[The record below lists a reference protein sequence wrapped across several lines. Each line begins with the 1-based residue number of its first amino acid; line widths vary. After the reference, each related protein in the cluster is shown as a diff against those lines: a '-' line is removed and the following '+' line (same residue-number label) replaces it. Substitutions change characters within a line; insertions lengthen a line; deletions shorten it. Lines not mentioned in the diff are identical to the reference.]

1 MNQFPERDLQIFEM
15 LGIGIPNQ
23 VVRQQQRV
31 PNFMPNQV
39 VRQQQRVPNFNQ
51 VVIPRNIGF
60 RMPNQVVNNNNNNI
74 VRQQQNHNQVENHLA
89 RQRVHQEPM
98 DIDDDRMDIDSP
110 KKRKSP
116 KRKVVKR
123 KSPKR
128 KVVKRKSPKR
138 KSPKRKVVKRKSPK
152 RRVTRK

>member
-1 MNQFPERDLQIFEM
+1 MNQFPERDLRIFEM
-15 LGIGIPNQ
+15 IGIGVPNQ
-23 VVRQQQRV
+23 L
-31 PNFMPNQV
+31 

-116 KRKVVKR
+116 KRKSPVKR
-123 KSPKR
+123 R
-128 KVVKRKSPKR
+128 VRKSPKR
-138 KSPKRKVVKRKSPK
+138 KSPVKRRVRKSPKKKSPVKRRVRKSPK

>member
-1 MNQFPERDLQIFEM
+1 MNQERFPERDLQIFEM
-15 LGIGIPNQ
+15 VGIGIPNQ

-31 PNFMPNQV
+31 PN
-39 VRQQQRVPNFNQ
+39 VPNFNQ
-51 VVIPRNIGF
+51 AVIQRHIGF
-60 RMPNQVVNNNNNNI
+60 PMPNHV
-74 VRQQQNHNQVENHLA
+74 VRQQ
-89 RQRVHQEPM
+89 QRVHQEPM

-128 KVVKRKSPKR
+128 K
-138 KSPKRKVVKRKSPK
+138 SPKRKVVKRKSPK
-152 RRVTRK
+152 RKVVKKKSPKRKSPKRKSPKRRTRK